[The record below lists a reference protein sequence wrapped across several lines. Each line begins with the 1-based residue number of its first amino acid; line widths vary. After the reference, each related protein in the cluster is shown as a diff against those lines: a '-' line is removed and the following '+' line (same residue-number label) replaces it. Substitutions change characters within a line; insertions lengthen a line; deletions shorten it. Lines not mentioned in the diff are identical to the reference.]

1 MSIFVNT
8 CPTCGSE
15 ESIES
20 IIHRV
25 IDDQEVHGLV
35 QDVLQRSLPLGGTLI
50 RYVRLFKPEKH
61 QLNWA
66 RVRKALAELVPDV
79 QRVSIERNGRVVQI
93 SHELWLA
100 AFGAAF
106 DAAAK
111 GTLRTPLL
119 NNGYVYGVLLNLAEK
134 AAAQAE
140 TQQESDRRTGHGR
153 RGTVTVDGQALP
165 VGEALAVVYGGVDPA
180 VAKIVADE
188 RNATPVPEHVLAYK
202 QRLRSGP
209 GEGQGGAS

>member
-1 MSIFVNT
+1 MSILVNT
-8 CPTCGSE
+8 CPTCGAE

-79 QRVSIERNGRVVQI
+79 QRVSIERNDRVVQI
-93 SHELWLA
+93 SHELWLG

-111 GTLRTPLL
+111 GTLRTPLT
-119 NNGYVYGVLLNLAEK
+119 NNGYVYGALFNLAEK
-134 AAAQAE
+134 AAAKAE
-140 TQQESDRRTGHGR
+140 EQREVERRQPR
-153 RGTVTVDGQALP
+153 RDTVTVN
-165 VGEALAVVYGGVDPA
+165 GEAMPIGDALGVVFGDVDPA
-180 VAKIVADE
+180 VAKIEADS
-188 RNATPVPEHVLAYK
+188 RNAAPVPQQVLDYRARIGGK
-202 QRLRSGP
+202 
-209 GEGQGGAS
+209 GGAS